1 MAKINRQRLLQALE
15 ATMPGLAVG
24 KSKFDQSTCFCF
36 LDGKVLTYNDE
47 ISCRA
52 KSKLPDSI
60 EGAVDSKPLLAVI
73 RKMKEKEIDIE
84 QKDSLLYITGE
95 SRRKVKLRMEPE
107 IDLPIEKVERP
118 EKKDWKTL
126 SEHFSEAI
134 NIVSPCAGKNEA
146 EFAFTCIHMH
156 PKFIEA
162 CQPAGT
168 IVRTSDGDVPIETIE
183 VGQRVWSYNSQVG
196 KASRRIIGANPKA
209 TNSFRTGHLV
219 TATGSRPYNGDL
231 VVVHAGEKS
240 SRYTTNHECVVR
252 FGKAFIHKHIVYVMQ
267 RGNQF
272 RVGVTG
278 PRNWKSQWARKGRD
292 GRADVRTRM
301 SLQQAD
307 RCWILACFATEAE
320 ALAEERFVCAK
331 YGIPDMLFRVRP
343 GERHSGTQEKCD
355 SFWDRF
361 GDNTSGAFTCL
372 RAYGRELAYP
382 FVERTGY
389 SGGSRPSHM
398 STVDVKIRA
407 CNLLPGMKVLDA
419 DRNKNGK
426 VRKKSWV
433 PITLT
438 REPYNGMVY
447 SMTVEK
453 SHTYIGD
460 GIVTHNCD
468 NNQITRFRLK
478 SKIKT
483 PIMMRQ
489 SSIKHVAPLDMTQFA
504 ETDTWIHF
512 RNPAGVEFACKRIVE
527 EYPDMGKFL
536 KVSGEP
542 TTLPKGIAEECDF
555 AEIFTSELE
564 KEMNLLVV
572 TIKSTGRMLIRGVG
586 ISGEAEVPKKI
597 KYSGDSIAFCIAPK
611 LLAEITKKHRDC
623 QISND
628 HIRVDGGR
636 WTYVGCLG
644 DPVEEA
650 KRAEAAAEAAA
661 IAADAE
667 SEDHSDQWKEDSNDG
682 DEE

>member
-1 MAKINRQRLLQALE
+1 MAKVNRQRLLQALE
-15 ATMPGLAVG
+15 AVMPGLAVG

-52 KSKLPDSI
+52 RTKLPDSI

-84 QKDSLLYITGE
+84 QKESLLYITGE

-134 NIVSPCAGKNEA
+134 TIVSPCAGKNEA
-146 EFAFTCIHMH
+146 EFAFTCIHMT

-162 CQPAGT
+162 
-168 IVRTSDGDVPIETIE
+168 
-183 VGQRVWSYNSQVG
+183 
-196 KASRRIIGANPKA
+196 
-209 TNSFRTGHLV
+209 
-219 TATGSRPYNGDL
+219 
-231 VVVHAGEKS
+231 
-240 SRYTTNHECVVR
+240 
-252 FGKAFIHKHIVYVMQ
+252 
-267 RGNQF
+267 
-272 RVGVTG
+272 
-278 PRNWKSQWARKGRD
+278 
-292 GRADVRTRM
+292 
-301 SLQQAD
+301 
-307 RCWILACFATEAE
+307 
-320 ALAEERFVCAK
+320 
-331 YGIPDMLFRVRP
+331 
-343 GERHSGTQEKCD
+343 
-355 SFWDRF
+355 
-361 GDNTSGAFTCL
+361 
-372 RAYGRELAYP
+372 
-382 FVERTGY
+382 
-389 SGGSRPSHM
+389 
-398 STVDVKIRA
+398 
-407 CNLLPGMKVLDA
+407 
-419 DRNKNGK
+419 
-426 VRKKSWV
+426 
-433 PITLT
+433 
-438 REPYNGMVY
+438 
-447 SMTVEK
+447 
-453 SHTYIGD
+453 
-460 GIVTHNCD
+460 CD

-504 ETDTWIHF
+504 ETETWIHF
-512 RNPAGVEFACKRIVE
+512 RNPANVEFACKRIVE

-611 LLAEITKKHRDC
+611 LLSEITKKHRDC

-650 KRAEAAAEAAA
+650 KRAELAAEAAA
-661 IAADAE
+661 LAADADD
-667 SEDHSDQWKEDSNDG
+667 SEDHSDQW
-682 DEE
+682 EESAEGGE